1 MHESGFNDK
10 NDKSKGWNYQ
20 WSENESIKNILRTHT
35 TAVSARYLY
44 EIG

>member
-1 MHESGFNDK
+1 MHESGYQDGQIR
-10 NDKSKGWNYQ
+10 SAGWNYK
-20 WSENESIKNILRTHT
+20 WSIDEALKNILRTHT